1 MMIRFLTKRL
11 RASSTKVTAT
21 AHNTASGGGK
31 APAIAVF
38 VFGKRGY
45 YVSAES
51 LALSIRA
58 NCPGINVHLW
68 AADPEQVDHSIFASV
83 TKLDHQVFDNG
94 PGSLKTSI
102 YSMLPDGEWLVMD
115 ADMVVI
121 KDLSPYIAQLRG
133 HDFAME
139 YNGKGSSD
147 ADLGYFPWAT
157 TDTIKRVASLP
168 DETTFHGV
176 QSSWMWIRKPSAAAK
191 AIFDKAR
198 TYPFKI
204 TDLKERWGFDIPD
217 ELRFATAIAELKVDI
232 PDIKL
237 SFYGGLQPYGW
248 SGIKEPVLCLYGDNK
263 RHSLVRPS
271 WLAIYDTYVR
281 QLYTQTGRLYA
292 YPLRR
297 VMQDKYVNQ

>member
-1 MMIRFLTKRL
+1 MIG
-11 RASSTKVTAT
+11 A
-21 AHNTASGGGK
+21 AHTASGGGK

-38 VFGKRGY
+38 AFGKRGY
-45 YVSAES
+45 YVSAET

-58 NCPGINVHLW
+58 NCAALNVHLW
-68 AADPEQVDHSIFASV
+68 AADPEQVDHSLFASV
-83 TKLDHQVFDNG
+83 TKLDHNAYAHG
-94 PGSLKTSI
+94 PGSLKASI
-102 YSMLPDGEWLVMD
+102 YDLLPDGDWLVLD

-121 KDLSPYIAQLRG
+121 KDLAPYIAALRG

-139 YNGKGSSD
+139 YNGKGPD
-147 ADLGYFPWAT
+147 DTDLGYFPWAT
-157 TDTIKRVASLP
+157 TLTIKRVALLP
-168 DETTFHGV
+168 DGTTFHGV
-176 QSSWMWIRKPSAAAK
+176 QSSWMWIRKPSTAAK
-191 AIFDKAR
+191 AVFDKAR
-198 TYPFKI
+198 TYPYKL

-217 ELRFATAIAELKVDI
+217 ELRFATAIAEIGLDL

-248 SGIKEPVLCLYGDNK
+248 SGIKEPILCLYGDNK
-263 RHSLVRPS
+263 RHALVRPS